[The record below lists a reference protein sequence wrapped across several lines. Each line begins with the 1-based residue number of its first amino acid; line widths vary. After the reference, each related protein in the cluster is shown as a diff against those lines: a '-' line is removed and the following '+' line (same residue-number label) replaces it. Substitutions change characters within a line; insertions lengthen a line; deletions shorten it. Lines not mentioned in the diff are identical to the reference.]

1 MPIQILMPAELR
13 LTIAPDELGFSD
25 TSELLEHPLPWI
37 GQQRAEEAARFG
49 LGMDQ
54 PDYNLFVLGEV
65 GSGRSSLLRQA
76 MLAAASGKAVPP
88 DLCYLHNFDAPERP
102 RALRLPAGQGRLLR
116 QMMAQMSKTLQTEI
130 PRQLDGQDFKAES
143 ERIEKNYKAEE
154 AKSYA
159 ELEAFAEARSFTMH
173 RETGHI
179 LFTLRGKKGR
189 AYTEDEVLALPKGRR
204 AEIALAEQELHAEIA
219 RYFDKTRP
227 LERAMNEALAAL
239 RRQVVKP
246 LLDRGLQEIRAGLK
260 KQIKDAVKLGA
271 YLDQVVHDVL
281 ENLELFKVSDSEDEI
296 RREALNTVLSRYRV
310 NLVVDNDGLH
320 GAPVI
325 VEDNPLF
332 RSLFGSIEYQSENDV
347 LVTDFSRIR
356 AGSLHRAHGG
366 FLMLHL
372 RDLLADPLVW
382 EKLRRFLRSGRLQTE
397 EPGTAFAPVAAVSLM
412 PEAVDIETKIIMVG
426 SREQYYELQEGDP
439 EFARRF
445 RVKVDFAESFSSNAE
460 SRRATAIFVAHTCR
474 ELGLPHF
481 TATAVARLVEE
492 GHRKVDDQSRHSAI
506 FAETEALLMESAAR
520 CRTRSGSPAGM
531 PAAQNPLVEA
541 PRVDAQDVEAAIRA
555 RMLRH
560 DYPDQRMQQSIVEGD
575 VLIALHGEA
584 IGQLNALTQIDLGDY
599 RFGFPVRVTARTFA
613 GEDGLLN
620 IEREVELSGPIHDK
634 GVLILQNYLSALFA
648 RNAPL
653 AMNASIVFEQEYHGV
668 EGDSASCAE
677 LFVLLSSL
685 SGLPLNQGIAVTGA
699 VNQHGEMLP
708 VGGINEKIEGYFRI
722 CATAGLDGRQ
732 GVLIPRR
739 NRRNLMLERNIAGAV
754 EQGMFH
760 IYTAEHA
767 LEGMELLTGY
777 PAGTADES
785 GSYPR
790 DSVLGNAQRTLLD
803 YRRACQVSGHH
814 EPEPSKS
821 GHRRVR

>member
-1 MPIQILMPAELR
+1 MPIQKLTPAELR
-13 LTIAPDELGFSD
+13 LTVAADTLGFTD
-25 TSELLEHPLPWI
+25 TSELVAQTLPWI
-37 GQQRAEEAARFG
+37 GQDRAEAAAHFG
-49 LGMDQ
+49 LAMDQ

-76 MLAAASGKAVPP
+76 MLAAAASKAVPP

-116 QMMAQMSKTLQTEI
+116 QLMAQMTKTLQTEI
-130 PRQLDGQDFKAES
+130 PRQLDGQDFRAES
-143 ERIEKNYKAEE
+143 ERIEKTYKTEE
-154 AKSYA
+154 AKAYA

-179 LFTLRGKKGR
+179 LFTLLGKKGR
-189 AYTEDEVLALPKGRR
+189 AYTEDEVLALPKERR
-204 AEIALAEQELHAEIA
+204 AEIALAEQELRAEIA

-227 LERAMNEALAAL
+227 LERVMNEALATL

-246 LLDRGLQEIRAGLK
+246 LLDRELQELRAGLK

-332 RSLFGSIEYQSENDV
+332 RSLFGSIEYQAENDV

-366 FLMLHL
+366 FLMLHM
-372 RDLLADPLVW
+372 RDLLADGQVW
-382 EKLRRFLRSGRLQTE
+382 EKLRRFLRSGRLQIE
-397 EPGTAFAPVAAVSLM
+397 EPGTAFAPIAAVSLV
-412 PEAVDIETKIIMVG
+412 PEAVDVETKIILIA

-445 RVKVDFAESFSSNAE
+445 RVKVDFAESFSSNAGT
-460 SRRATAIFVAHTCR
+460 RRATAIFVAHACR
-474 ELGLPHF
+474 DLGLPHF
-481 TATAVARLVEE
+481 SAAAVARLIEE

-506 FAETEALLMESAAR
+506 FAETEALLTESAAL
-520 CRTRSGSPAGM
+520 CRGRTGSPV
-531 PAAQNPLVEA
+531 PNPLVEA
-541 PRVDAQDVEAAIRA
+541 PIVEAQDVEAAIRA
-555 RMLRH
+555 RTLRH

-575 VLIALHGEA
+575 VLIALQGETT
-584 IGQLNALTQIDLGDY
+584 GQLNALTQIDLGDY

-620 IEREVELSGPIHDK
+620 IDREVELSGPIHDK

-653 AMNASIVFEQEYHGV
+653 ALNASIVFEQEYHGV

-685 SGLPLNQGIAVTGA
+685 SGLPLKQGIAVTGA
-699 VNQHGEMLP
+699 VNQHGEILP
-708 VGGINEKIEGYFRI
+708 VGGINEKIEGFFRI
-722 CATAGLDGRQ
+722 CATAGLDGSQ
-732 GVLIPRR
+732 GVLIPHR
-739 NRRNLMLERNIAGAV
+739 NRRNLMLERNIAEAV
-754 EQGMFH
+754 EQGLFH
-760 IYTAEHA
+760 IHTAEHA

-785 GSYPR
+785 GNYPR
-790 DSVLGNAQRTLLD
+790 DSVLGNAQHTLLAF
-803 YRRACQVSGHH
+803 RRACQVSGHH
-814 EPEPSKS
+814 EPEQSKS

>member
-1 MPIQILMPAELR
+1 MPIQKLSPAELR
-13 LTIAPDELGFSD
+13 LTVAADTLGFTD
-25 TSELLEHPLPWI
+25 TSELVGQALPWI
-37 GQQRAEEAARFG
+37 GQDRAEAAARFG
-49 LGMDQ
+49 LAMDQ

-76 MLAAASGKAVPP
+76 MLAEAANKAVPP

-116 QMMAQMSKTLQTEI
+116 QFMARMIKSLQTEI
-130 PRQLDGQDFKAES
+130 PRHLDGQDFKTES
-143 ERIEKNYKAEE
+143 ERIEKTWKAEE
-154 AKSYA
+154 AKAYA

-179 LFTLRGKKGR
+179 LFTLLGKKGR

-204 AEIALAEQELHAEIA
+204 AEIALAEQELRAEIA
-219 RYFDKTRP
+219 RYFDRTRP
-227 LERAMNEALAAL
+227 LERVKNEALAAL

-246 LLDRGLQEIRAGLK
+246 LLEHELHDIRAGLK

-271 YLDQVVHDVL
+271 YLDQVEHDVL
-281 ENLELFKVSDSEDEI
+281 DNLELFKVSDSDEEI
-296 RREALNTVLSRYRV
+296 RHVALVTLLSRYRV
-310 NLVVDNDGLH
+310 NLVVDNDGLD

-325 VEDNPLF
+325 AEDNPLF

-366 FLMLHL
+366 FLMLHM
-372 RDLLADPLVW
+372 RDLLADAQVW
-382 EKLRRFLRSGRLQTE
+382 EKLRRFLRSGRLQIE
-397 EPGTAFAPVAAVSLM
+397 EPGTAIAPIAAVSLV
-412 PEAVDIETKIIMVG
+412 PEAVDVETKIIMIG

-445 RVKVDFAESFSSNAE
+445 RVKVDFAESFSSNAGT
-460 SRRATAIFVAHTCR
+460 RRATAIFVAHACR
-474 ELGLPHF
+474 DLGLPHF
-481 TATAVARLVEE
+481 SAAAVARMVEE

-506 FAETEALLMESAAR
+506 FAETEALLMESAALF
-520 CRTRSGSPAGM
+520 RSRAGNPAEL
-531 PAAQNPLVEA
+531 PAVKNPLVEA
-541 PRVDAQDVEAAIRA
+541 PIVEAQDVEAAIYA
-555 RMLRH
+555 RTLRH
-560 DYPDQRMQQSIVEGD
+560 DYPDERMQQSIVEGD
-575 VLIALHGEA
+575 VLIALQGETT
-584 IGQLNALTQIDLGDY
+584 GQINALTQIDLGDY
-599 RFGFPVRVTARTFA
+599 RFGFPVRVTACTFA

-634 GVLILQNYLSALFA
+634 GVLILQHYLSAQFA

-653 AMNASIVFEQEYHGV
+653 ALNASIVFEQEYHGV

-677 LFVLLSSL
+677 LYVLLSSL
-685 SGLPLNQGIAVTGA
+685 SGLPLKQGIAVTGA
-699 VNQHGEMLP
+699 VNQHGEILP
-708 VGGINEKIEGYFRI
+708 VGGINEKIEGFFRI
-722 CATAGLDGRQ
+722 CATAGLDGSQ
-732 GVLIPRR
+732 GVLIPHR
-739 NRRNLMLERNIAGAV
+739 NRRNLMLAHNIAEAV
-754 EQGMFH
+754 EQGLFH
-760 IYTAEHA
+760 IHTAEHA

-777 PAGTADES
+777 PIGTADPA
-785 GSYPR
+785 GSYPL
-790 DSVLGNAQRTLLD
+790 DSVLGNAQRTLLA

-814 EPEPSKS
+814 EPEQPKS